1 MQMNSI
7 VAFWEVDT
15 QKWEFS
21 DMKEL
26 YTFRGASDGD
36 FAEFSCYEA
45 SCFFKANSLGE
56 ISTFE
61 SCDYNERL

>member
-1 MQMNSI
+1 
-7 VAFWEVDT
+7 
-15 QKWEFS
+15 
-21 DMKEL
+21 MKEL
-26 YTFRGASDGD
+26 YTFRGASDSD